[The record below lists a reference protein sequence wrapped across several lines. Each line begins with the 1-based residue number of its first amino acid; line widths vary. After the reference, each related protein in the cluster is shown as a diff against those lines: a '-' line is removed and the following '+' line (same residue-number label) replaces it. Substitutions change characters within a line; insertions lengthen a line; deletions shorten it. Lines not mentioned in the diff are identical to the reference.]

1 MIGDNMHLKKLAGK
15 VAVVTGASSGI
26 GRSIAIELAKNGAT
40 VVINYKSNDQGAAET
55 LSLIRKNKGHGK
67 IFKGDISHYQTAK
80 NLVKKTIHEY
90 GHIDILVNNAGVSK
104 IGLFTDM
111 TEQDWDDVMNTN
123 LKGVFNCCHQAVKYM
138 LSQKS
143 GSIINISSIWGN
155 YGGSCEVLY
164 SASKGGINAFTKAL
178 AKELAPSGI
187 RVNAIAPGVID
198 TDMNECFTAQD
209 RQLILEDIPMQRF
222 GQAEDVAKLATYLAS
237 DDANY
242 ITAQIITVDGGM
254 F

>member
-1 MIGDNMHLKKLAGK
+1 M
-15 VAVVTGASSGI
+15 
-26 GRSIAIELAKNGAT
+26 
-40 VVINYKSNDQGAAET
+40 
-55 LSLIRKNKGHGK
+55 
-67 IFKGDISHYQTAK
+67 
-80 NLVKKTIHEY
+80 
-90 GHIDILVNNAGVSK
+90 NNAGVSK